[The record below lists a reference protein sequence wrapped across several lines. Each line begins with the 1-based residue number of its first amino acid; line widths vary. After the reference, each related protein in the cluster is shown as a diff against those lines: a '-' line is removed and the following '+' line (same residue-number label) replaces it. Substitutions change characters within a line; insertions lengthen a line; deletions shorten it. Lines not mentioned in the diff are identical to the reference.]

1 MPSKRILVLGGTT
14 EAREAADA
22 LQALGHH
29 VVFSLAGVTAE
40 PLLPNTNIRRG
51 GFGGVDGLVTYLRA
65 EKTDAILDA
74 THPFAVVMSRQAHD
88 ASHLVGVHLARLER
102 PAWTPSNNQPWISA
116 FSIPEAAMMLPTG
129 ARVLITT
136 GRKDLAPFLSRHD
149 LSGLIRTIEK
159 PDAVLPDHWRLLQDR
174 PPFHVE
180 GECKLLQDNAITHLV
195 SKNAGSHATAAKL
208 EAARNCGVSI
218 VMIERPFKPDCK
230 VFSDVSTLK
239 QHVSEWLGISNT

>member
-1 MPSKRILVLGGTT
+1 MPSRRILVLGGTT

-40 PLLPNTNIRRG
+40 PVLPNTIVRRG
-51 GFGGVDGLVTYLRA
+51 GFGGVDGLETYLRA
-65 EKTDAILDA
+65 EKIDAILDA
-74 THPFAVVMSRQAHD
+74 THPFAAVMSRQAHE
-88 ASHLVGVHLARLER
+88 ASHVVGVRLARLER
-102 PAWTPSNNQPWISA
+102 PAWTTPPDQPWMSA
-116 FSIPEAAMMLPTG
+116 FSLAEAAMSLPSG

-136 GRKDLAPFLSRHD
+136 GRKELAPFLSRTD

-174 PPFHVE
+174 PPFDVD
-180 GECKLLQDNAITHLV
+180 GECKLLRNNAITHLV

-230 VFSDVSTLK
+230 VFFDVSTLK